1 MGRLLLALFLAVPL
15 IEIALFVVI
24 GRAIGL
30 WPTLLGV
37 VVTALAGALLLRVQ
51 GLALWTQMQD
61 SLNRGTLPARA
72 LADAMMVTLA
82 ALLLLTPGYF
92 TDAMGLLLLLPPV
105 RSLVYAALKRRL
117 RVVAVAP
124 TAPGW
129 HADPRVQDSGTIDLD
144 DGDWRRH

>member
-1 MGRLLLALFLAVPL
+1 VGRLLFALVLAVPL

-105 RSLVYAALKRRL
+105 RSLVYAALKWRL
-117 RVVAVAP
+117 RAVAVAP

-129 HADPRVQDSGTIDLD
+129 HADPRVQDSDTIDLD